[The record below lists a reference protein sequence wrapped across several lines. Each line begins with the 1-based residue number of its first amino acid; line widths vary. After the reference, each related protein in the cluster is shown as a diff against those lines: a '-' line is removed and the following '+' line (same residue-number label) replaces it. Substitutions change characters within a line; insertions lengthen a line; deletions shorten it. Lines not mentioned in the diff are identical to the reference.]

1 MIHHPKIKFAVA
13 GCGHIGKRHAMLIS
27 NNPDAELVALAD
39 NNTAVAHELGNYQL
53 PFFASVDDLL
63 QSNLAFDVLCVA
75 TPNGLHEEH
84 AVKGLRSRHHVIIE
98 KPMALTKAG
107 CERIIDASVQQQR
120 RVFCVM
126 QNRYSPPAAWLNEI
140 VKENLL
146 GKLFMVQVNCYWNR
160 DERYY
165 IKDNWHGSKDLD
177 GGVLFTQF
185 SHFIDTLLWIF
196 GDIENIS
203 GRIAN
208 FNHPELKGF
217 EDSGIINF
225 DFEQGG
231 MGCLNFSTA
240 VWKENLESSITI
252 IAENGTVKMGG
263 QYMDKVEVCKIKN
276 YIMPEL
282 KAANNNNHQYFFENI
297 INVLRQ
303 GEIDPTSTGGLKVV
317 ATIERMYKAA
327 KWM

>member
-126 QNRYSPPAAWLNEI
+126 QNRFSPPAVWLNQL
-140 VKENLL
+140 VKENGL
-146 GKLFMVQVNCYWNR
+146 GKIFMVQVNCYWNR

-196 GDIENIS
+196 GDITHINS
-203 GRIAN
+203 KMAN
-208 FNHPELKGF
+208 FNHPGLTGF

-225 DFEQGG
+225 DFVQGG

-240 VWKENLESSITI
+240 VWKENLESSITV
-252 IAENGTVKMGG
+252 IAEKGTVKIGG
-263 QYMDKVEVCKIKN
+263 QYLNEVVYCNVKD
-276 YIMPEL
+276 YVMPGL
-282 KAANNNNHQYFFENI
+282 PSTNSNNHQYVFNNVV
-297 INVLRQ
+297 NVLRQ
-303 GEIDPTSTGGLKVV
+303 GTEDNTVTDGLKVV
-317 ATIERMYKAA
+317 QTIESIYKMV
-327 KWM
+327 K

>member
-1 MIHHPKIKFAVA
+1 
-13 GCGHIGKRHAMLIS
+13 MLIS
-27 NNPDAELVALAD
+27 NNPDAALVALAD
-39 NNTAVAHELGNYQL
+39 NNTAVAEALSNYQL
-53 PFFASVDDLL
+53 PFFGSVDDLL

-84 AVKGLRSRHHVIIE
+84 AMKGLRSGHHVIIE
-98 KPMALTKAG
+98 KPMALTKTG
-107 CERIIDASVQQQR
+107 CERIIDESVKQQR

-165 IKDNWHGSKDLD
+165 VKDNWHGTKDLD

-185 SHFIDTLLWIF
+185 SHFVDTLLWIF

-203 GRIAN
+203 GRIVN

-217 EDSGIINF
+217 EDSGIVNF
-225 DFEQGG
+225 DFEKGG
-231 MGCLNFSTA
+231 IGCLNFSTA

-252 IAENGTVKMGG
+252 IAENGTVKIGG
-263 QYMDKVEVCKIKN
+263 QYMDKVEVCNIKD
-276 YIMPEL
+276 YIMPDL
-282 KAANNNNHQYFFENI
+282 KAANSNNHQHFFENT

-303 GEIDPTSTGGLKVV
+303 GGIDSTSTGGLKVV
-317 ATIERMYKAA
+317 ETIERMYKAA